1 MIIWERISSQSFG
14 EIVCNFGR
22 KMKRCKS
29 WKEYCAKQVNENQ
42 VEIFEKGTAQKQQNH
57 HGIKTNKW
65 TTTV

>member
-1 MIIWERISSQSFG
+1 MIIWERISSKSFG

-22 KMKRCKS
+22 KMKRCES

-42 VEIFEKGTAQKQQNH
+42 GEIFGKRTVQKATKSSWN
-57 HGIKTNKW
+57 KNKW